1 MKSSVKALLGVGAV
15 AVVSVAAFAGSA
27 YTAERGAHWDRG
39 FDHGRMDMR
48 YGDARGPGGPGGP
61 GGFMHRARF
70 GPRFAHGQE
79 RFDRGHERFNA
90 QMLELYDLNKDGKL
104 TQDEI
109 DKARADQLAKF
120 DANKD
125 GKLNLQEYQALW
137 LDAMHERMVRAFQA
151 HDSNGDGEITVAE
164 FQKRF

>member
-1 MKSSVKALLGVGAV
+1 
-15 AVVSVAAFAGSA
+15 
-27 YTAERGAHWDRG
+27 
-39 FDHGRMDMR
+39 
-48 YGDARGPGGPGGP
+48 
-61 GGFMHRARF
+61 MHRERF

-164 FQKRF
+164 FQKRFKNIVARMDRNDDGAYSRDGDHRHREFHHRPDGPRDRDL